1 MGTIINTTEYIEYGI
16 LIAVVLS
23 ALELVAVAS
32 LNGNKK
38 LNPLAYIIAVALCAL
53 LTFQMSRLIGACYV
67 NSAVNDVQ
75 SVVGMFSQTAANMLG
90 HVVKYSAKEIGW
102 FIFRRC
108 LWSVLFMAVAG
119 FLMYITMEKPVKRSR
134 DIPRGAQTGRRY
146 TSSLSSRRRR

>member
-1 MGTIINTTEYIEYGI
+1 METLINTTEYIEYGI

-23 ALELVAVAS
+23 AGELVCIAS
-32 LNGNKK
+32 MNGSKK
-38 LNPLAYIIAVALCAL
+38 LNPLSYIVALALCAL

-90 HVVKYSAKEIGW
+90 HVTRYSTKEIGW

-108 LWSVLFMAVAG
+108 LWSVLFMGVAG
-119 FLMYITMEKPVKRSR
+119 FVMYITMEKPLKRRSSR
-134 DIPRGAQTGRRY
+134 DRRY
-146 TSSLSSRRRR
+146 VSSSRRR

>member
-1 MGTIINTTEYIEYGI
+1 MGTFINTTEYIEYGI

-23 ALELVAVAS
+23 AAELVCIAS
-32 LNGNKK
+32 MNAGKK

-90 HVVKYSAKEIGW
+90 HVVKYSTKEIGW

-119 FLMYITMEKPVKRSR
+119 FVIYITMLPKSR
-134 DIPRGAQTGRRY
+134 KCYGSADDLFE
-146 TSSLSSRRRR
+146 SSQSTDDWGF

>member
-1 MGTIINTTEYIEYGI
+1 MGTLINTTEYIEYGI

-32 LNGNKK
+32 MNGSKK
-38 LNPLAYIIAVALCAL
+38 LNPLAYVIAVALCAL
-53 LTFQMSRLIGACYV
+53 LTFQMSRLVGACYV

-75 SVVGMFSQTAANMLG
+75 SVVGMFSKTAANMIG
-90 HVVKYSAKEIGW
+90 TVTKVSTKQIGW

-108 LWSVLFMAVAG
+108 LWSVLFMGVAG
-119 FLMYITMEKPVKRSR
+119 FLMYITMEKPTKRSR

-146 TSSLSSRRRR
+146 TSSSSRRRR

>member
-23 ALELVAVAS
+23 AAELVCIAS
-32 LNGNKK
+32 MNGSKK
-38 LNPLAYIIAVALCAL
+38 LNPLSYIIALALCAL

-67 NSAVNDVQ
+67 NSAANDVQ

-90 HVVKYSAKEIGW
+90 QVSEVSTKETGW

-108 LWSVLFMAVAG
+108 LWSAIFIGVAG
-119 FLMYITMEKPVKRSR
+119 FAMYFTMEKPIRRSR
-134 DIPRGAQTGRRY
+134 AIPAGAQIGRRY
-146 TSSLSSRRRR
+146 ASSTSRRRR

>member
-1 MGTIINTTEYIEYGI
+1 MGTLINTTEYIEYGI
-16 LIAVVLS
+16 LIAIVLS
-23 ALELVAVAS
+23 VTELVCIAS
-32 LNGNKK
+32 MNASKK
-38 LNPLAYIIAVALCAL
+38 LNPLAYVVALALCAL

-90 HVVKYSAKEIGW
+90 HVVKYSTKEIGW

-119 FLMYITMEKPVKRSR
+119 GVMYMTMEKPIKRSR
-134 DIPRGAQTGRRY
+134 DIPRGAQVGRR
-146 TSSLSSRRRR
+146 TSSSYSRRQR